1 MTRGGKKD
9 GKEDQ
14 EGGASSSVEPG
25 STAESKTE
33 GKLEEL
39 AGLGKMLV
47 RAQATE
53 DEQTKKASS
62 IQECHWRSMQ
72 QQLSQIQQQV
82 SMLREE
88 RRLRRQGKEGLRNR
102 QKRKKKKR
110 IMERQLLEELERQ
123 RQAELTA
130 QKAREE
136 EEKSK
141 REELVKILEENNRKM
156 KSELEQAAAEKL
168 KQEQKW
174 LEEMVQYQKELEL
187 QQCQKLL
194 STAVNTTSNLNKHLQ
209 RTHAKVK
216 LIAKDPEPRCV
227 LTLCGDIMA
236 VASLLVP
243 EVKRALWT
251 DSRREPAAVC
261 C

>member
-1 MTRGGKKD
+1 MMTRGGKKD

-14 EGGASSSVEPG
+14 EGGASSSVDPG

-102 QKRKKKKR
+102 QVEAALIQAEEERTARKK
-110 IMERQLLEELERQ
+110 LLEQEERLAKELDLINCETQ
-123 RQAELTA
+123 
-130 QKAREE
+130 REE
-136 EEKSK
+136 KKKEAHHGASAAGGAGETAAG
-141 REELVKILEENNRKM
+141 RAHGPEGQRGGRKI
-156 KSELEQAAAEKL
+156 
-168 KQEQKW
+168 
-174 LEEMVQYQKELEL
+174 
-187 QQCQKLL
+187 
-194 STAVNTTSNLNKHLQ
+194 
-209 RTHAKVK
+209 
-216 LIAKDPEPRCV
+216 
-227 LTLCGDIMA
+227 
-236 VASLLVP
+236 
-243 EVKRALWT
+243 
-251 DSRREPAAVC
+251 
-261 C
+261 